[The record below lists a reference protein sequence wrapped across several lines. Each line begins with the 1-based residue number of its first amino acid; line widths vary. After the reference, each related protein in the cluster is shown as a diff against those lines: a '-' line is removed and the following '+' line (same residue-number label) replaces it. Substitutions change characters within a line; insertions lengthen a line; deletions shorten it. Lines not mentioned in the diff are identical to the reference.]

1 MKESATPFPSTDDLS
16 DDEEAFLR
24 FLRDQL
30 LQQTSYVQVAHDNR
44 YLRDQ
49 MKENTGAV
57 REILERLAD
66 RGYVERRTGRVGAG
80 RGGPDSGHSTTVSPN
95 QAS

>member
-24 FLRDQL
+24 FLRNQL
-30 LQQTSYVQVAHDNR
+30 LQQTSYVQVAKDNR

-57 REILERLAD
+57 RRCCSAICFVIRSTACPPPRRFSVGRR
-66 RGYVERRTGRVGAG
+66 RGHPRRRYPQG
-80 RGGPDSGHSTTVSPN
+80 S
-95 QAS
+95 